1 MNLSSLLYQ
10 HRRGE
15 EPDCLNCY
23 LNKSIFNPCSM
34 TNAMTLS
41 GHRGCINTCS
51 FNPYGDYEL
60 TGCDDGSVWLWDI
73 GNRNLTPKAMLSPH
87 ITNVFTT
94 NFLTG
99 NRFISGG
106 NDASVQVIEIAEGR
120 ATTTKYDNHHIRKV
134 LCSFVIDENTFAT
147 CSHDR
152 TVRLFDIR
160 TQYTNQTIKELP
172 LLTPADFDY
181 DGQEKLILDLERYN
195 IRGQNEGGGLVTKS
209 SVPTDNGSLLLDLRD
224 LPDADFYTMDI
235 HPIDRKRFI
244 TSGSDGT
251 VRMFDLRM
259 IKQHKPQNIG
269 FGFNHHYNSRK
280 SVTGAA
286 FDATG
291 DRIAATVIGGNIHVL
306 DTASAVDL
314 STIPQP
320 RPPRHRGPTIDLRLL
335 INEETHELDFSRLAD
350 IIRAQGNA
358 MGEEEE
364 EEEAIEELQE
374 TEGSATVTDTVQ
386 TVQTSE
392 AVETTETVTVT
403 ENPAPA
409 NNANRSRANR
419 VRPKVTGEIIE
430 LKGGHQSM
438 DTIKAVNWFGDYVV
452 TGSDDGRIYFYDV
465 NNSDVIQILSGH
477 RGNVNVVAV
486 HREKELLSTSGID
499 DFAILWEPM
508 EIGKFNLQEV
518 REQVQHTR
526 EENPPDNG
534 IRGGCSI
541 C

>member
-1 MNLSSLLYQ
+1 MNLSSLLAL
-10 HRRGE
+10 HRSSE
-15 EPDCLNCY
+15 EPDCLNDF
-23 LNKSIFNPCSM
+23 LNQSIFNPCSM

-51 FNPYGDYEL
+51 FNPYGDSEL

-73 GNRNLTPKAMLSPH
+73 GNRNTAPKAMLSPH

-106 NDASVQVIEIAEGR
+106 NDSTVQVIEIAEGK
-120 ATTTKYDNHHIRKV
+120 ATTTIYKNHHIRKV

-172 LLTPADFDY
+172 LLTAADFNY
-181 DGQEKLILDLERYN
+181 DGQEKLIRDLELHN
-195 IRGQNEGGGLVTKS
+195 IRGQNEGGGVITRN
-209 SVPTDNGSLLLDLRD
+209 PITTDNGSLLLDLRD
-224 LPDADFYTMDI
+224 LPDADFYTLDI

-251 VRMFDLRM
+251 VRMFDLRQ
-259 IKQHKPQNIG
+259 IKQHKPQKIG
-269 FGFNHHYNSRK
+269 FGFNHHYNSQK
-280 SVTGAA
+280 SVTGAT

-291 DRIAATVIGGNIHVL
+291 ERIAATVIGGNIHVL

-320 RPPRHRGPTIDLRLL
+320 KPPRRRTVPIDLGLL
-335 INEETHELDFSRLAD
+335 INEETHELDLSRLAD
-350 IIRAQGNA
+350 LLRAPGNVDD
-358 MGEEEE
+358 EEEE
-364 EEEAIEELQE
+364 EEEAVEPPQ
-374 TEGSATVTDTVQ
+374 TATVTDTVE
-386 TVQTSE
+386 T
-392 AVETTETVTVT
+392 VETPQATETIETVTVS
-403 ENPAPA
+403 ENET
-409 NNANRSRANR
+409 NRPNENR
-419 VRPKVTGEIIE
+419 NRRNRERPKVTGEIIE

-465 NNSDVIQILSGH
+465 NNSDVVQILSGH
-477 RGNVNVVAV
+477 RGCVNVVAV

-508 EIGKFNLQEV
+508 EIGKLDLLEIK
-518 REQVQHTR
+518 EQVQHTR
-526 EENPPDNG
+526 EQNTPDNG
-534 IRGGCSI
+534 LPNACSI

>member
-1 MNLSSLLYQ
+1 MNLSTLLSL
-10 HRRGE
+10 HRSSE
-15 EPDCLNCY
+15 EPDCLNCF
-23 LNKSIFNPCSM
+23 LNRSIFNPCSV

-51 FNPYGDYEL
+51 FNPYGDFEL

-73 GNRNLTPKAMLSPH
+73 GNRNLAPKAMLSPH

-106 NDASVQVIEIAEGR
+106 NDATVQVIEIAEGK
-120 ATTTKYDNHHIRKV
+120 ATTTIYENHHTRKV

-160 TQYTNQTIKELP
+160 TQYTNQAIKDLP
-172 LLTPADFDY
+172 LLTAADFNY
-181 DGQEKLILDLERYN
+181 DGQEKLILDLERHN
-195 IRGQNEGGGLVTKS
+195 LRGQNEGGGKYTKS
-209 SVPTDNGSLLLDLRD
+209 STPTDNGSLLLDLRD

-269 FGFNHHYNSRK
+269 FGFNQHYNSQK

-291 DRIAATVIGGNIHVL
+291 ERIAATVIGGNIHVL
-306 DTASAVDL
+306 ETSSAVDL
-314 STIPQP
+314 STIPQI
-320 RPPRHRGPTIDLRLL
+320 RPPRRRGPAIDIRLL
-335 INEETHELDFSRLAD
+335 INEETHELDLSRLAD
-350 IIRAQGNA
+350 ILRGQGGAND
-358 MGEEEE
+358 EEEE
-364 EEEAIEELQE
+364 EEEAIDQPQA
-374 TEGSATVTDTVQ
+374 ATVTETVESVQ
-386 TVQTSE
+386 TPE
-392 AVETTETVTVT
+392 ATETVETVTVT
-403 ENPAPA
+403 EEDMAPPGT
-409 NNANRSRANR
+409 NRNR
-419 VRPKVTGEIIE
+419 RNRTRPKVTGEIIE

-452 TGSDDGRIYFYDV
+452 TGSDDGRVYFYNV
-465 NNSDVIQILSGH
+465 SNSDVVQVLSGH

-508 EIGKFNLQEV
+508 EIGKLDLLEV
-518 REQVQHTR
+518 KEQVQHTM
-526 EENPPDNG
+526 EQNPPDNG
-534 IRGGCSI
+534 FRDACSI

>member
-1 MNLSSLLYQ
+1 MNLSSLLSL
-10 HRRGE
+10 HRSSE
-15 EPDCLNCY
+15 EPDCLNSF
-23 LNKSIFNPCSM
+23 LNKSVFNPCSM
-34 TNAMTLS
+34 SNAMTLS

-73 GNRNLTPKAMLSPH
+73 GNRNTAPKAMLSPH

-106 NDASVQVIEIAEGR
+106 NDATVQVIEIAEGK
-120 ATTTKYDNHHIRKV
+120 ATTTIYENHHTRKV

-160 TQYTNQTIKELP
+160 TQYTNQTVKELP
-172 LLTPADFDY
+172 LLTSADFNY
-181 DGQEKLILDLERYN
+181 DGQEKLIRDLSRNN
-195 IRGQNEGGGLVTKS
+195 IRGQNEGGGKITKNT
-209 SVPTDNGSLLLDLRD
+209 VPTDNGSLLLDLRD

-259 IKQHKPQNIG
+259 IKQHKPQNVG
-269 FGFNHHYNSRK
+269 FGFNHHYNSQK
-280 SVTGAA
+280 SVTGAT
-286 FDATG
+286 FDFTG
-291 DRIAATVIGGNIHVL
+291 ERIAATVIGGNIHVL

-320 RPPRHRGPTIDLRLL
+320 KPPRRRAMPIDIGLL
-335 INEETHELDFSRLAD
+335 INEETHELDLSRLAD
-350 IIRAQGNA
+350 ILRAQGNV
-358 MGEEEE
+358 EEEE
-364 EEEAIEELQE
+364 EEEESAAPEQQN
-374 TEGSATVTDTVQ
+374 ATVTETVETVQ
-386 TVQTSE
+386 TQNAT
-392 AVETTETVTVT
+392 ETVETVTVT
-403 ENPAPA
+403 ENDMQPQ
-409 NNANRSRANR
+409 NNRNRRNAE
-419 VRPKVTGEIIE
+419 RPKVTGEIIE

-465 NNSDVIQILSGH
+465 KNSDVVQVLSGH
-477 RGNVNVVAV
+477 RGCVNVVAV

-508 EIGKFNLQEV
+508 EIGKFNLNEIK
-518 REQVQHTR
+518 EQVQHTR
-526 EENPPDNG
+526 EQNPPDNG
-534 IRGGCSI
+534 FRDPCVI